1 MAITLRDQ
9 HGRIAPGSG
18 GRTPGS
24 RNRRPGLVDHLSPEA
39 FANIAAKLYQ
49 QALSGD
55 VAAAKLLV
63 DRYDPVPR
71 HGRVDLPLPAGDGL
85 EGPRGAVA
93 LAAGALAAATRGD
106 IGLDEALAVIDGLRR
121 LGELRRPL
129 EEEARMQRIDDKLA
143 LLREMMAGTPPEQL
157 PGPAKRLLAEVG
169 PRVSASP
176 DGDDDGW

>member
-1 MAITLRDQ
+1 MAITLRDER
-9 HGRIAPGSG
+9 GRVAPGGG

-24 RNRRPGLVDHLSPEA
+24 RNKRPGLVDHLPPEA

-71 HGRVDLPLPAGDGL
+71 HGRVSLPLPAGQGL

-106 IGLDEALAVIDGLRR
+106 IGLDETLAVIDGLRR
-121 LGELRRPL
+121 LAELRDAL
-129 EEEARMQRIDDKLA
+129 TNEERMRRIDEKLA
-143 LLREMMAGTPPEQL
+143 LLQEMANGTPLERI
-157 PGPAKRLLAEVG
+157 PGWDKI
-169 PRVSASP
+169 RVSVPLAAVVPPP
-176 DGDDDGW
+176 DQEDDGW

>member
-24 RNRRPGLVDHLSPEA
+24 RNKRPGLVDHLPPEA

-71 HGRVDLPLPAGDGL
+71 HGRVSLPLPAGDGL
-85 EGPRGAVA
+85 EGPRGALAAAPDVA
-93 LAAGALAAATRGD
+93 LALLDVSEGGVRVRVRGRLRPGDRVLVNVLPPGGAWAAGGPAEVRWCVPADDGTA
-106 IGLDEALAVIDGLRR
+106 EAGVRFD
-121 LGELRRPL
+121 RPL
-129 EEEARMQRIDDKLA
+129 SARYV
-143 LLREMMAGTPPEQL
+143 
-157 PGPAKRLLAEVG
+157 AEVTE
-169 PRVSASP
+169 
-176 DGDDDGW
+176 

>member
-24 RNRRPGLVDHLSPEA
+24 RNKRPGLVDHLPPEA

-71 HGRVDLPLPAGDGL
+71 HGRVNLPLPAGDGL

-93 LAAGALAAATRGD
+93 LAAGALAAATRGE

-121 LGELRRPL
+121 LAELRDALTNEQRLEELDRKFAILQEMVNGTPL
-129 EEEARMQRIDDKLA
+129 ERIPGWDKI
-143 LLREMMAGTPPEQL
+143 
-157 PGPAKRLLAEVG
+157 
-169 PRVSASP
+169 RVSVPLAAVVPPP
-176 DGDDDGW
+176 DGEDDGW